1 MASKEVTYYQVPDKY
16 WHRIH
21 FVRPRFKSHIENV
34 LLYMANECCRIPK
47 CSCEEYNS
55 RYFNAIKMF
64 PGNIDMADKTLHNWR
79 TEIPALFGFY
89 KEDKDLDITETSKM
103 AVFLHENQD
112 LTQFLRLF
120 LFSFQFPG
128 RHMKPQDLKDIIYH
142 GIRFKPAR
150 TIIQVLMSGNRLLGE
165 MGS

>member
-1 MASKEVTYYQVPDKY
+1 
-16 WHRIH
+16 
-21 FVRPRFKSHIENV
+21 
-34 LLYMANECCRIPK
+34 
-47 CSCEEYNS
+47 
-55 RYFNAIKMF
+55 MF

-89 KEDKDLDITETSKM
+89 KENKKLNTTETSRM
-103 AVFLHENQD
+103 ATFLHENQD

-128 RHMKPQDLKDIIYH
+128 GHLKPQDLKGIILH

-150 TIIQVLMSGNRLLGE
+150 TIVRVLMAGNHLLHQFGSEKE
-165 MGS
+165 MNISAEPWEGIRCNVRAAFCTTCHKLAPYKFIHIYTP